1 MVSTSSRHLVLL
13 GLATAH
19 TWGKKSADLCVAGA
33 ERGWERQELGKEKGM
48 KDRRFRTKANAHS
61 R

>member
-1 MVSTSSRHLVLL
+1 MFRYIIIIIYEVPTTL
-13 GLATAH
+13 
-19 TWGKKSADLCVAGA
+19 GKKSADLCVAGA
-33 ERGWERQELGKEKGM
+33 ERGWERSQLGKEKGM